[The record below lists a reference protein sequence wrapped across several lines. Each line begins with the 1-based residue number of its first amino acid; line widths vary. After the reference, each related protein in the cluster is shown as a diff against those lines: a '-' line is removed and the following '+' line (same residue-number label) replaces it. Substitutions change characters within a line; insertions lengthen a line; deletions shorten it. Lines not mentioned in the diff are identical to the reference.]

1 MQKERLLASGGLN
14 TDVEEYFLP
23 KGDYIDAKNIVVDSG
38 LSGGQGTIKKI
49 EGKNQLRTYTG
60 TIKAACEY
68 DNIIYFLTRVEL
80 LLEGQPTT
88 HLGYI
93 YRLDGTTLDIL
104 VKYDHKIQEYSGGI
118 SDNDFDP
125 FLKKIGDI
133 LVWNYAE
140 KGTPLYWLT
149 TRATGTTK
157 TIDDLKLIKETPNF
171 TPTILKNINATG
183 NESDF
188 LSNNDFQFAMRYQ
201 YDTKEYSA
209 LSSFSKVFKA
219 EPDILNYTITHTISN
234 KPSFVEKIFFYVRI
248 GNAGTFR
255 RIDTVDISSSNSISI
270 TWNGDILESLPDTVS
285 AKPFDAVPINT
296 KAIEVAENRILLG
309 NNLDDY
315 TNDATNTINISL
327 VGSGYTIST
336 TNGTIK
342 NYFGNDVTTASNAI
356 NSSETDDDT
365 AHKPFANNS
374 TYKIGY
380 AFYDDNMRTRGVEKS
395 VDYKT
400 GDFAYGT
407 NGIIPTIKLN
417 FTNSDVSTCMPSW
430 AKYLQILYSKNLSKS
445 YVFEGY
451 ASAFWFELQEE
462 GLADPLFSGQTRTTF
477 ETRRILKLNLA
488 QSDLKNIKF
497 LTVDLM
503 SMFRNGKVYTYTEGD
518 RIRINLAET
527 STATNIVDLK
537 ILGQS
542 GSLVFCEYDLG
553 GIDLSNAYS
562 YQQNNY
568 FEIYSPKQ
576 IGDEENTIFFEGGN
590 LIPISAFSDST
601 TDYFISEDGSNT
613 SIPVPSGDR
622 PQQPTGDMI
631 FESLNL
637 FEYTETPF
645 KTITSVANSQSDEDV
660 VTTVKTSREINKSN
674 VTQSAPITGSAVTV
688 NGTASFSVITANGDG
703 GTIDSS
709 GRYVLANSYI
719 DSDQDS
725 SDTIKITSGT
735 ATLDVS
741 LNNVTLASNSSSF
754 TADGKIELLKNG
766 SLVGTAFNMTQL
778 TGTLGD
784 DGNATIGSQTK
795 SFNSNHSFGTL
806 ESSGIGTLNHTD
818 TLSLRLTLT
827 TTNLH
832 VTGSGSASVN
842 FDCNNLI
849 LTINGDRRLVT
860 TSVEFDNNAAIGNA
874 EDYLIR
880 SISKAEKNPK
890 WNTSSGKPSIQ
901 VTSDIANRKFSN
913 IRYGGKYI
921 QGTNV
926 NDISSFFFLNEK
938 EVAEENGPIRALQRT
953 SKLQTEGQVVL
964 AISEKETSS
973 LYLNERI
980 VVDGAGNSLIA
991 SSGQFLGSI
1000 RNLKGGYGC
1009 KDIKSIVQYRG
1020 NVYWWDSNKKK
1031 VVRYNRNGLT
1041 PISEIGMRNYFSSQ
1055 TASPSGYIIP
1065 TYDMYV
1071 IDFGTDNAIGFSE
1084 RNKRWISKY
1093 NGSIEL
1099 GIVKPS
1105 GEIKNS
1111 SNAAAKYG
1119 EQAIF
1124 FRGGNVS
1131 GESSARFN
1139 SYVNFASTNAFIQ
1152 FVLNTPTPITLE
1164 NVTISQLG
1172 SDFVDFNQSNNL
1184 RTSTFDVDF
1193 DNENGQTSKVKDVN
1207 CLLQDKYIYGHIMR
1221 DSNSS
1226 GGIIN
1231 GDFMIGTTN
1240 KVKLT
1245 ITDGNDDR
1253 DYKINLLSIGYNPS
1267 SGHDL

>member
-49 EGKNQLRTYTG
+49 EGVNSIASYTG
-60 TIKAACEY
+60 TIKAACE
-68 DNIIYFLTRVEL
+68 DENIIYFLTSDSEDVRMYKLVGSNLTEL
-80 LLEGQPTT
+80 FDYEHNIEDLAG
-88 HLGYI
+88 GY
-93 YRLDGTTLDIL
+93 GA
-104 VKYDHKIQEYSGGI
+104 
-118 SDNDFDP
+118 NDFDP

-140 KGTPLYWLT
+140 GGIPLYWLT
-149 TRATGTTK
+149 TRTANGSHTLAQ
-157 TIDDLKLIKETPNF
+157 LKLIKETPNF
-171 TPTILKNINATG
+171 TPVILKNINATG

-219 EPDILNYTITHTISN
+219 EPDILNYTITHTLTN

-296 KAIEVAENRILLG
+296 KAIEVAENRILLA

-336 TNGTIK
+336 TNGNIK
-342 NYFGNDVTTASNAI
+342 NYFGNDVTAASNAI

-395 VDYKT
+395 VDYQT

-407 NGIIPTIKLN
+407 NGIIPTIKLT
-417 FTNSDVSTCMPSW
+417 FSNSDVSTCLPTW
-430 AKYLQILYSKNLSKS
+430 AKYVQVLYSKNLSKS
-445 YVFEGY
+445 YVYEGY
-451 ASAFWFELQEE
+451 ASAYWFELQEE
-462 GLADPLFSGQTRTTF
+462 GLADPLFSGQTRSTF
-477 ETRRILKLNLA
+477 ETRRILKLNLNA
-488 QSDLKNIKF
+488 SDLKNIKF

-503 SMFRNGKVYTYTEGD
+503 SMFRAGKVYTYTEGD

-542 GSLVFCEYDLG
+542 GSLIFCEYDLDAL
-553 GIDLSNAYS
+553 DLTNAYT
-562 YQQNNY
+562 YQENNY
-568 FEIYSPKQ
+568 FEIYTPKQ
-576 IGDEENTIFFEGGN
+576 IGDEENTLFFEGGN
-590 LIPISAFSDST
+590 LIPISAFSDGT

-613 SIPVPSGDR
+613 SIPIPSADR

-631 FESLNL
+631 FEKLEL
-637 FEYTETPF
+637 VEYTQTPF
-645 KTITSVANSQSDEDV
+645 KDTTSVSGSEDATNQVIEVECNRQLQQFLTSNQSGS
-660 VTTVKTSREINKSN
+660 TFTSTSTFSN
-674 VTQSAPITGSAVTV
+674 FITNDDDA
-688 NGTASFSVITANGDG
+688 
-703 GTIDSS
+703 TIDASTQAIK
-709 GRYVLANSYI
+709 LTNSYLI
-719 DSDQDS
+719 TNQDS
-725 SDTIKITSGT
+725 SDTIKLVDGT
-735 ATLDVS
+735 AS
-741 LNNVTLASNSSSF
+741 L
-754 TADGKIELLKNG
+754 
-766 SLVGTAFNMTQL
+766 
-778 TGTLGD
+778 
-784 DGNATIGSQTK
+784 
-795 SFNSNHSFGTL
+795 
-806 ESSGIGTLNHTD
+806 
-818 TLSLRLTLT
+818 TLSVGSGSVSAV
-827 TTNLH
+827 N
-832 VTGSGSASVN
+832 VTGSIQLFHEQNGVETQIGTQKDITLNSV
-842 FDCNNLI
+842 
-849 LTINGDRRLVT
+849 GT
-860 TSVEFDNNAAIGNA
+860 TSVDFGSNNHTFGNLSSGGINRNFNFDDKLIVKLKITATTVTFNSGSGFATLILSTSADPLHLKFQGDKSNVTRSIVFDNAAGVGNQ
-874 EDYLIR
+874 DNYLIR

-890 WNTSSGKPSIQ
+890 WNTSSGKPNIQ
-901 VTSDIANRKFSN
+901 VTSDVVNRKKSN

-964 AISEKETSS
+964 AICEKETSS

-1009 KDIKSIVQYRG
+1009 KDVKSIVQFRG

-1031 VVRYNRNGLT
+1031 VIRYNRNGLT
-1041 PISEIGMRNYFSSQ
+1041 PISEINMRNYFSSQ
-1055 TASPSGYIIP
+1055 TASPIGYIIP

-1093 NGSIEL
+1093 NGAVEY
-1099 GIVKPS
+1099 GIVTPS
-1105 GEIKNS
+1105 GTIKNS

-1119 EQAIF
+1119 EQALF
-1124 FRGGNVS
+1124 FKGTS
-1131 GESSARFN
+1131 IKGESSARFN
-1139 SYVNFASTNAFIQ
+1139 SYVNAASSNAHIQ

-1172 SDFVDFNQSNNL
+1172 SDFVDFSQSNNL
-1184 RTSTFDVDF
+1184 RTSTFDIDF

-1207 CLLQDKYIYGHIMR
+1207 SLLQDKYIYGHIMR

>member
-49 EGKNQLRTYTG
+49 EGVNSIASYTG
-60 TIKAACEY
+60 TIQVACE
-68 DNIIYFLTRVEL
+68 DENIIYFLTVDTDDARIYKLVGSTPTEL
-80 LLEGQPTT
+80 L
-88 HLGYI
+88 
-93 YRLDGTTLDIL
+93 
-104 VKYDHKIQEYSGGI
+104 KYEHNIDST
-118 SDNDFDP
+118 DFDP

-140 KGTPLYWLT
+140 GGIPLYWLT
-149 TRATGTTK
+149 TRTASGTYTLAQ
-157 TIDDLKLIKETPNF
+157 LKLIKETPNF
-171 TPTILKNINATG
+171 TPVILKNIDATG

-219 EPDILNYTITHTISN
+219 EPDILNYTITHTLTN

-248 GNAGTFR
+248 GNSGTFR

-270 TWNGDILESLPDTVS
+270 TWNGDILESLPDTIS
-285 AKPFDAVPINT
+285 AKQFDAVPINT
-296 KAIEVAENRILLG
+296 QAIEVAENRILLA

-336 TNGTIK
+336 TNGNIK
-342 NYFGNDVTTASNAI
+342 NYFGNDVTEASNSI
-356 NSSETDDDT
+356 NSSETGTDT

-395 VDYKT
+395 VDYQT

-407 NGIIPTIKLN
+407 NGIIPTIKLT
-417 FTNSDVSTCMPSW
+417 FSNSDVSTCLPTW
-430 AKYLQILYSKNLSKS
+430 AKYVQVLYSKNLSKS
-445 YVFEGY
+445 YVYEGY
-451 ASAFWFELQEE
+451 ASAYWFELQEE
-462 GLADPLFSGQTRTTF
+462 GLADPLFSGQTRSTF
-477 ETRRILKLNLA
+477 ETRRVLKLNLDA
-488 QSDLKNIKF
+488 SDLKNIKF

-503 SMFRNGKVYTYTEGD
+503 SMFRAGKVYTYTEGD

-542 GSLVFCEYDLG
+542 GSLIFCEYDLG
-553 GIDLSNAYS
+553 AIDLTNAYT
-562 YQQNNY
+562 YQENNY

-576 IGDEENTIFFEGGN
+576 IGDEENTLFFEGGN
-590 LIPISAFSDST
+590 LIPISAFSDGT

-613 SIPVPSGDR
+613 SIPIPSVSR

-631 FESLNL
+631 FEKLEL
-637 FEYTETPF
+637 VEYTQTPF
-645 KTITSVANSQSDEDV
+645 KDT
-660 VTTVKTSREINKSN
+660 TTVSGTEDATNQVIEVECNRQLQQFLTSNQSGSTFTSTSTFSN
-674 VTQSAPITGSAVTV
+674 FITNDDDA
-688 NGTASFSVITANGDG
+688 
-703 GTIDSS
+703 TIDASTQAIK
-709 GRYVLANSYI
+709 LTNSYLI
-719 DSDQDS
+719 TNQDS
-725 SDTIKITSGT
+725 SDTIKLVDGT
-735 ATLDVS
+735 AS
-741 LNNVTLASNSSSF
+741 L
-754 TADGKIELLKNG
+754 
-766 SLVGTAFNMTQL
+766 
-778 TGTLGD
+778 
-784 DGNATIGSQTK
+784 
-795 SFNSNHSFGTL
+795 
-806 ESSGIGTLNHTD
+806 
-818 TLSLRLTLT
+818 TLSVGSGSVSAV
-827 TTNLH
+827 N
-832 VTGSGSASVN
+832 VTGSIQLFHEQNGVETQIGTQKDITLNSV
-842 FDCNNLI
+842 
-849 LTINGDRRLVT
+849 GT
-860 TSVEFDNNAAIGNA
+860 TSVDFGSNNHTFGNLSSGGINRNFNFDDKLIVKLKITATTVTFNSGSGFATLILSTSADPLHLKFQGDKSNVTRSIVFDNSAGVGNQ
-874 EDYLIR
+874 DNYLIR

-901 VTSDIANRKFSN
+901 VTSDVVNRKKSN

-964 AISEKETSS
+964 AICEKETSS

-1009 KDIKSIVQYRG
+1009 KDVKSIVQFRG

-1031 VVRYNRNGLT
+1031 VIRYNRNGLT
-1041 PISEIGMRNYFSSQ
+1041 PISEINMRNYFSSQ
-1055 TASPSGYIIP
+1055 TASPVGYIIP

-1093 NGSIEL
+1093 NGAVEY
-1099 GIVKPS
+1099 GIVTPS
-1105 GEIKNS
+1105 GTIKNS

-1119 EQAIF
+1119 EQALF
-1124 FRGGNVS
+1124 FKGTS
-1131 GESSARFN
+1131 IKGESSARFN
-1139 SYVNFASTNAFIQ
+1139 SYVNAASSNAHIQ

-1172 SDFVDFNQSNNL
+1172 SDFVDFSQSNNL
-1184 RTSTFDVDF
+1184 RTSTFDIDF

-1207 CLLQDKYIYGHIMR
+1207 SLLQDKYIYGHIMR